1 MLIGKA
7 FTDRFLT
14 EDEARAVL
22 VEGLAQLDLAGRSVL
37 LIMPDSTRSGPFDL
51 CFHTLANEMLGRVA
65 RLDVLIALGTHPPM
79 DEERICQHFG
89 LSPEE
94 RAGRYAQVGFINH
107 DFRQGLRTIGIIPAT
122 EIEALSGGLMSEELP
137 VQVNAR
143 LFDYDQIIICGP
155 VFPHEIVGFSGGN
168 KYFFPGVSGP
178 EVIDLTHW
186 LGAVI
191 GNRAIIGHQD
201 TPVRKVVD
209 RAAAL
214 IDRPKACFS
223 LVVQGHDDLAGIF
236 FGTPEEAQAA
246 AAEISALV
254 NIRWVER
261 PYHTVISVMPELYD
275 DIWTAGKGMY
285 KLEPVVAD
293 GGTVIIYAPHIDEVS
308 YTHGAVLDRI
318 GYHVRDYFLAHMDRY
333 EGVSRSVMAHA
344 THVKGAGTY
353 VDGIETP
360 RVQVVLATGVPR
372 ERCER
377 INLGYLDPEGLIL
390 SEWVDREDEGILVVP
405 RAGEM
410 LYRLASE
417 RESEQGD
424 CC

>member
-7 FTDRFLT
+7 FTDRLLT
-14 EDEARAVL
+14 EDEARTVFA
-22 VEGLAQLDLAGRSVL
+22 EGLAQLELEGRRVL
-37 LIMPDSTRSGPFDL
+37 LIMPDSTRSGPFGL
-51 CFHTLANEMLGRVA
+51 CFHALADGMLGRVA
-65 RLDVLIALGTHPPM
+65 KLDVLIALGTHAPM
-79 DEERICQHFG
+79 DEARICHHLG
-89 LSPEE
+89 LTPQE
-94 RAGRYAQVGFINH
+94 RAERYGAVGLLNH
-107 DFRQGLRTIGIIPAT
+107 DFRTGLRAIGTIPAA
-122 EIEALSGGLMSEELP
+122 EIEALSGGLMSEEL
-137 VQVNAR
+137 VVRVNAR

-191 GNRAIIGHQD
+191 TNRSIIGHQD
-201 TPVRKVVD
+201 TPVRKVLD

-214 IDRPKACFS
+214 IDLPKACFS
-223 LVVQGHDDLAGIF
+223 LVVKGHDDLVGLF
-236 FGTPEEAQAA
+236 FGEPEESQAA

-261 PYHTVISVMPELYD
+261 PYHTVISIMPDLYD

-285 KLEPVVAD
+285 KMEPVVAD

-308 YTHGAVLDRI
+308 YTHGALLDRI

-333 EGVSRSVMAHA
+333 QGVSRGVMAHA

-353 VDGIETP
+353 IDGVEEP
-360 RVQVVLATGVPR
+360 RVQVVLATRVPR

-377 INLGYLDPEGLIL
+377 INLGYLDPDGLIL

-417 RESEQGD
+417 RPGAQG